1 MGAESTRDRRRTFSF
16 TCPLRTGRSPHHAR
30 RPFFRVLFFIAVF
43 FTLVSQASV
52 VRGAVAPVGQIPT
65 ITVSVTPS
73 AFALPILLV
82 NDLAEWKDF
91 GIQVHVK
98 VSSGGAEQLDG
109 ASGNAWDVAVMD
121 PLFAFRGGNEGDI
134 AIVGVAGNLAGALSL
149 LFRKGQTA
157 PFPVKSEAGFTG
169 RRFAVAVPSAEHFY
183 LTASI
188 QDHGIR
194 APQMPVTEPGG
205 ADPMRILSEGRA
217 EVGLLRE
224 PFAQILLGKGWVQ
237 AEEFRKNRIFLPTC
251 LVATAS
257 YADTRKTLVLRW
269 LEGYSRG
276 IRIIRKDPAKA
287 AIRLRQFYRETLKED
302 IPETMLIREIQEIFY
317 FDLQER
323 ERLFRAEAGKASPME
338 SMARTLTAY
347 LLHQKVITEAQ
358 ESSTYLLAQLCD
370 QLSALHGEADA
381 QLKKTEAAI
390 RETEKVGAP
399 VRAFWKT
406 WEEARVQIDD
416 GRGCL
421 TVIGILSDLQR
432 SAEQSR
438 AETLRLVKFRR
449 IEAGFGMLLLLYYGG
464 YFLCW
469 KRKKGS

>member
-1 MGAESTRDRRRTFSF
+1 MGAESTRDQRRIFSLA
-16 TCPLRTGRSPHHAR
+16 CRVRTGCSPHRALR
-30 RPFFRVLFFIAVF
+30 QVFRILFLIAVF
-43 FTLVSQASV
+43 FTLVGQASV

-65 ITVSVTPS
+65 MTVSVTPS

-98 VSSGGAEQLDG
+98 VSSGGAEQLDD
-109 ASGNAWDVAVMD
+109 AIGNAWDVAVMD
-121 PLFAFRGGNEGDI
+121 PFFAFQGGNEGSI
-134 AIVGVAGNLAGALSL
+134 AIVGVAGNLAADLSL
-149 LFRKGQTA
+149 LFRKGQTS
-157 PFPVKSEAGFTG
+157 PFPVKSKEGFKG
-169 RRFAVAVPSAEHFY
+169 RQFAVAVPSAEHFY
-183 LTASI
+183 LTAFLKVHSI
-188 QDHGIR
+188 
-194 APQMPVTEPGG
+194 APRTPVTEPRE
-205 ADPMRILSEGRA
+205 AHPMRILSEGRA
-217 EVGLLRE
+217 EAGLLRE
-224 PFAQILLGKGWVQ
+224 PFAQILRGKEWVQ
-237 AEEFRKNRIFLPTC
+237 AEDFRKDHIFLPTC

-269 LEGYSRG
+269 LEGYFRG
-276 IRIIRKDPAKA
+276 IRIIQKDPIKA
-287 AIRLRQFYRETLKED
+287 AFRLRQFYRETLKAD
-302 IPETMLIREIQEIFY
+302 IPETQLIREIQEIFY

-323 ERLFRAEAGKASPME
+323 EGLFRAEAGKVSPME
-338 SMARTLTAY
+338 GIAKALTAY
-347 LLHQKVITEAQ
+347 LLHQKIITEAQ

-381 QLKKTEAAI
+381 QLKKTAAAI

-406 WEEARVQIDD
+406 WEEARAQIDD

-469 KRKKGS
+469 KRKRAS

>member
-98 VSSGGAEQLDG
+98 VSSGGAEQLNG
-109 ASGNAWDVAVMD
+109 AIGNAWDVAVMD
-121 PLFAFRGGNEGDI
+121 PFFAFQGGNEENI
-134 AIVGVAGNLAGALSL
+134 AIVGVAGNLAADLSL
-149 LFRKGQTA
+149 LSWKGQT
-157 PFPVKSEAGFTG
+157 PIPVKSGEGLKGG
-169 RRFAVAVPSAEHFY
+169 RLAVAVPSAEHFY
-183 LTASI
+183 LTAFFRS
-188 QDHGIR
+188 HGIATQR
-194 APQMPVTEPGG
+194 LVTDPRGAEPL
-205 ADPMRILSEGRA
+205 RILSEGRA
-217 EVGLLRE
+217 EVGLFRE
-224 PFAQILLGKGWVQ
+224 PFAQILLGKGWVKR
-237 AEEFRKNRIFLPTC
+237 EDLRKNHIFLPTC

-276 IRIIRKDPAKA
+276 VRIIQKDPAKA

-302 IPETMLIREIQEIFY
+302 IPETNLIREIQEIFY

-323 ERLFRAEAGKASPME
+323 ERLFRAEAGKVSPMDGIVKA
-338 SMARTLTAY
+338 MTAY

>member
-1 MGAESTRDRRRTFSF
+1 MVAESTRDPKRDLSFSCHVRTN
-16 TCPLRTGRSPHHAR
+16 LNPHRAHH
-30 RPFFRVLFFIAVF
+30 PFFRFLFIIAILL
-43 FTLVSQASV
+43 TLVSQTSV
-52 VRGAVAPVGQIPT
+52 ARGSVAPVGQIPT
-65 ITVSVTPS
+65 MTVSVTPS

-82 NDLAEWKDF
+82 TDLAEWKDF
-91 GIQVHVK
+91 GIQVNVK
-98 VSSGGAEQLDG
+98 VTSGGAEQLDG
-109 ASGNAWDVAVMD
+109 AIGNAWDVAVMD
-121 PLFAFRGGNEGDI
+121 PFFAFQGGNEGSI
-134 AIVGVAGNLAGALSL
+134 AIVGVAGNLAADLFL

-157 PFPVKSEAGFTG
+157 PLPVKSGEGFKGG
-169 RRFAVAVPSAEHFY
+169 RLAVAVPSAEHFY
-183 LTASI
+183 LTAFKTDKFSKS
-188 QDHGIR
+188 H
-194 APQMPVTEPGG
+194 
-205 ADPMRILSEGRA
+205 
-217 EVGLLRE
+217 
-224 PFAQILLGKGWVQ
+224 
-237 AEEFRKNRIFLPTC
+237 IFLPTC

-276 IRIIRKDPAKA
+276 IRIIQKDPAKA
-287 AIRLRQFYRETLKED
+287 AIRLRQFYRETLKVD
-302 IPETMLIREIQEIFY
+302 IPETQLIREIQEIFY

-338 SMARTLTAY
+338 GIAKALTAY

-358 ESSTYLLAQLCD
+358 EPSTYLLAQLCD

-381 QLKKTEAAI
+381 QLKKTDAAI
-390 RETEKVGAP
+390 RETEKAGAP

-406 WEEARVQIDD
+406 WEEARAQIDD

-438 AETLRLVKFRR
+438 AETQRLVKFRR

-464 YFLCW
+464 YFLRW
-469 KRKKGS
+469 KRKRGVISQGEVQEGRP

>member
-1 MGAESTRDRRRTFSF
+1 MGAESTRERRRTFSL

-30 RPFFRVLFFIAVF
+30 RPFFRVLFFIAIF

-65 ITVSVTPS
+65 MTVSVTPS

-121 PLFAFRGGNEGDI
+121 PFFAVRGGNEGDI
-134 AIVGVAGNLAGALSL
+134 AIVGVAGNLAGDLSL

-157 PFPVKSEAGFTG
+157 PFSVKSEEGLKGG
-169 RRFAVAVPSAEHFY
+169 RLAVAVPSAEHFY
-183 LTASI
+183 LTAFFRS
-188 QDHGIR
+188 HGIATQR
-194 APQMPVTEPGG
+194 LVTEPRGVE
-205 ADPMRILSEGRA
+205 PLRILSEGRA
-217 EVGLLRE
+217 EVGLFRE
-224 PFAQILLGKGWVQ
+224 PFAQILLGKGWVKR
-237 AEEFRKNRIFLPTC
+237 EEFRKNHIFLPTC

-257 YADTRKTLVLRW
+257 FADTRKTLVLRW

-276 IRIIRKDPAKA
+276 VRIIQKDPAKA
-287 AIRLRQFYRETLKED
+287 AIRLRQFYRETKKED
-302 IPETMLIREIQEIFY
+302 IPETQLIREIKEIFY

-323 ERLFRAEAGKASPME
+323 ERLFRAEAGKVSPME
-338 SMARTLTAY
+338 GIAKEMTAY
-347 LLHQKVITEAQ
+347 LLHQKVITEVQ
-358 ESSTYLLAQLCD
+358 ESSAYLLTQLCD
-370 QLSALHGEADA
+370 QLSALHGEAEA

-390 RETEKVGAP
+390 RETEKVGTS
-399 VRAFWKT
+399 VHLFWKI
-406 WEEARVQIDD
+406 WEDARAQIDD

-438 AETLRLVKFRR
+438 AETQRLVKFRR

-469 KRKKGS
+469 KRKTGS